1 MILHILHV
9 VARNVESAQQSA
21 QLNGVHLQGQASLIQ
36 KPSGLVN
43 LVPATRSLTQLPR
56 KLCRALMTL
65 GTFQKY
71 P

>member
-36 KPSGLVN
+36 NLQDWLIWSPPPGL
-43 LVPATRSLTQLPR
+43 
-56 KLCRALMTL
+56 
-65 GTFQKY
+65 
-71 P
+71 